1 MSYTSF
7 DAPQQH
13 WQNPQYNP
21 QQWAQFHP
29 QAQQAFGQPIGTGM
43 ASGLGQAAFG
53 TPYGTYGGAQPYGQT
68 GIGGWGA
75 GGFGAQ
81 GIQRQLSPQDVSD
94 VVRQLV
100 PLLPQVIAQAQQPQ
114 AAFAHN
120 PYGQGAYGQTRTLT
134 PQDVNDV
141 VRAILPALPQIVG
154 MLQGQAQFPSGP
166 AHWFGS
172 QGGLGQ
178 AAFGHSLATQ
188 YPQGIGQPL
197 PFSAAFA
204 AGQPFGQTQQRQLTP
219 QDLGEVARQLA
230 GVIPQ
235 VIGNLQAR
243 QAWMN

>member
-7 DAPQQH
+7 DAQQQL

-29 QAQQAFGQPIGTGM
+29 QGQQAFGQPIGMGM
-43 ASGLGQAAFG
+43 ANGLGQAAFG
-53 TPYGTYGGAQPYGQT
+53 APYGAFGAQPYGQT

-75 GGFGAQ
+75 GGFGGQ
-81 GIQRQLSPQDVSD
+81 GTQRQLSPQDVSD

-100 PLLPQVIAQAQQPQ
+100 PLLPQVIAQAQQPH
-114 AAFAHN
+114 AAFAYN
-120 PYGQGAYGQTRTLT
+120 PYGQSPYGQTMRTLT

-154 MLQGQAQFPSGP
+154 MLQGQSQFPSAP
-166 AHWFGS
+166 AHWLGA

-178 AAFGHSLATQ
+178 AAFGQSPATQ
-188 YPQGIGQPL
+188 YPFAQTMFPQQQGI
-197 PFSAAFA
+197 
-204 AGQPFGQTQQRQLTP
+204 GQTQQRQLSP
-219 QDLGEVARQLA
+219 QDIGEVARQLA